1 MGTITFPGLQTG
13 IDTSAIITQLVTAE
27 SQNLT
32 AYQTQKKAY
41 DNQNTAL
48 ASVRDK
54 VTALKTTTS
63 ALADTS
69 TLNIYNASSSNTDE
83 LTVSATTGANAGSH
97 TVDIN
102 QLATTETWIQDNST
116 FNYPTDYVGDGTFI
130 YSYNNQQRTITTV
143 ANETTLQDLVNL
155 INKDSNN
162 PGVTASLLNNGG
174 KYHLMLSGQE
184 AGEDYKVSID
194 SQYTELWKPDASKPY
209 NTLTSNAADA
219 GLTTKITELDQFTT
233 NGGLKGGEKIII
245 SGTNHFGTSLA
256 NKELN
261 VTANTTVGQ
270 LIDAINTQF
279 DGVAKA
285 SLVNGQIYLS
295 DNISG
300 TSGLGISFSPY
311 DSGDKGGD
319 TDLGLPTMAVSTEGG
334 GTPSKLLNLGT
345 FSQTQSAQS
354 SEIKIDG
361 YPSTATP
368 EEQRLTLGSVAIE
381 TDPPPDPPDPP
392 ISHFHLTYNGQTTGE
407 IAYNATTEQ
416 IQAALEALSNVN
428 PGDIVVGGDS
438 LDQHSIQYGYT
449 SFKFLGPAGD
459 TKMISIDTSALSFSN
474 PNAKTATFAETTKG
488 NNGYLQRNSNSISDV
503 LSGVTLNLKDVT
515 TTDSVDTPVQIT
527 ITKNTSSVSQKIQA
541 LATAYNDLIT
551 ALKSNTEYNATAKK
565 MGILSDDLGV
575 SLLNAQSRSPFVGIA
590 KGFIDGTDSF
600 VQASDIGLTIDGAGM
615 MQFDTTKFSD
625 AANKDFN
632 GVLDLLG
639 ATKSSDSQS
648 GVVQFYA
655 ASSKYTTAGT
665 YNIQVDID
673 NHQIT
678 RVGIKKSTESTFR
691 YNSTWLNNL
700 VTGISTF
707 DANGNPVYPEN
718 GLQLT
723 VDLTQPQSTYTATIS
738 VKQGIVGALD
748 DLIGKELA
756 SSGPLDVSK
765 NTLDD
770 ESAAMQKKIDDEQ
783 TRLDTYKQTLVDK
796 YARLE
801 QTLTL
806 IQQQMQA
813 VNQLYSQVK
822 SSS

>member
-1 MGTITFPGLQTG
+1 MGTLTFPGLETG
-13 IDTSAIITQLVTAE
+13 IDTSTIIQQLVTAE
-27 SQNLT
+27 SYNLT

-41 DNQNTAL
+41 DDQNTAL

-54 VTALKTTTS
+54 VTALKTATS

-69 TLNIYNASSSNTDE
+69 TLSVYNASSSDTDE
-83 LTVSATTGANAGSH
+83 LTLSATTGANAGSH

-130 YSYNNQQRTITTV
+130 YSYNNQQRAITTV
-143 ANETTLQDLVNL
+143 DNQTTLQDLVNL

-194 SQYTELWKPDASKPY
+194 SQYTELWKPDTSQLY
-209 NTLTSNAADA
+209 NTFTSNAADA
-219 GLTTKITELDQFTT
+219 GLTTKITELDQFTA
-233 NGGLKGGEKIII
+233 NGGLKGGEKITI
-245 SGTNHFGTSLA
+245 SGTNHFGTALA
-256 NKELN
+256 DKEFDI
-261 VTANTTVGQ
+261 TTYTTVGQ

-311 DSGDKGGD
+311 DKGTGD
-319 TDLGLPTMAVSTEGG
+319 TALGLPTMAVSTEGG
-334 GTPSKLLNLGT
+334 GTPQNLLNLGT

-368 EEQRLTLGSVAIE
+368 EEQTLTPNIVPTSGHYRLSYGGKTTENIDYDASLAKIKDALTLANID
-381 TDPPPDPPDPP
+381 TDN
-392 ISHFHLTYNGQTTGE
+392 IT
-407 IAYNATTEQ
+407 I
-416 IQAALEALSNVN
+416 
-428 PGDIVVGGDS
+428 GGDTNNGLAVGALTFTFGSS
-438 LDQHSIQYGYT
+438 L
-449 SFKFLGPAGD
+449 GD
-459 TKMISIDTSALSFSN
+459 VKMISIDKGTLDPTTSI
-474 PNAKTATFAETTKG
+474 TATETTKG

-503 LSGVTLNLKDVT
+503 LSGVTLNLQGVT
-515 TTDSVDTPVQIT
+515 TTDGVDTPVQIT

-551 ALKSNTEYNATAKK
+551 ELNTNTDYDATAKK

-575 SLLNAQSRSPFVGIA
+575 SLLKAQSSSPFVGIA
-590 KGFIDGTDSF
+590 NGFIDGTDSF

-625 AANKDFN
+625 ATNKDFN

-639 ATKSSDSQS
+639 ATKSSNSQS

-655 ASSKYTTAGT
+655 ASNKYTTAGT
-665 YNIQVDID
+665 YNIKVHIND
-673 NHQIT
+673 NHQIDL
-678 RVGIKKSTESTFR
+678 VGIKLSTESDFR

-723 VDLTQPQSTYTATIS
+723 VDLTQPQGTYTATIS
-738 VKQGIVGALD
+738 VKQGVVGALD

-806 IQQQMQA
+806 IQQQMSA
-813 VNQLYSQVK
+813 VSQLYSQVK